1 MPTPSC
7 TTAST
12 LSLLAKLDT
21 SNITDAAEA
30 NRWKKISMANA
41 MQPLA
46 RIMRQFDLLVR
57 LF

>member
-1 MPTPSC
+1 MPTPYC

-46 RIMRQFDLLVR
+46 RIIRQFDLLVR
-57 LF
+57 